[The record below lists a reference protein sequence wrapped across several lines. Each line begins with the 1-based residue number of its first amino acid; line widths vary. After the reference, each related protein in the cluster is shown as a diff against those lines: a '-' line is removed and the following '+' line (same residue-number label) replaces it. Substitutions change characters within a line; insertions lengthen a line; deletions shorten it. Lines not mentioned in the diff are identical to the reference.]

1 MRKRCAFSDV
11 PEIEAEPT
19 NSVTCTDQQNTDW
32 SQDVNMTAPVVDH
45 EKRRLSEQDRNQEES
60 DQNQSGREG
69 VSQEIRYGNNDNDPD
84 EQRGPQTNEESEENR
99 SQEGPKSITEVN
111 DLKLQVNHHS
121 SQGVHQ
127 REDDYAGVQQPHEQ
141 TRKPEELVN
150 FGEESSVLQ
159 SGKCVITGH
168 PENGQHVMLVEQ
180 LYGADGTTS
189 GRQEYV
195 LLFQE
200 GPGTEAMEAYIVE
213 GELDS
218 AASFE
223 RVSSTEVKLTQPSDE
238 AEVEH
243 IEDTDD
249 KPLAVRIDGRVYFRC
264 DECDYVSRRRN
275 YIKVHKQKVHVAPRA
290 LPCHVCQ
297 SAFLST
303 ATLYAHMAEMHSAEL
318 PYACDQCGYR
328 ARARHRIASHR
339 LSHDKEPRYKCG
351 KCDFATRHK
360 YLYTQHEFTHQE
372 PLPFSCSLCD
382 YKAKWRSSVYMHIK
396 KRHGERLTEE
406 EPWQEETRGDKS

>member
-1 MRKRCAFSDV
+1 
-11 PEIEAEPT
+11 
-19 NSVTCTDQQNTDW
+19 
-32 SQDVNMTAPVVDH
+32 MTAPVVDH

-111 DLKLQVNHHS
+111 DLKLQVNDHS
-121 SQGVHQ
+121 SQGVRQ

-159 SGKCVITGH
+159 SDKCVITGH